1 MLAYISSSTQ
11 LLTGL
16 LLFVYKSHLYISQSR
31 EKIDPNHLVQMY
43 WQQWLGE
50 ESSLLEIE
58 EAYGNFTEFKFELIA
73 ALSIMFNH
81 ICWVMFNICLVLMRL
96 KIDFC
101 SCVLLFCWC
110 FVLLC
115 MKLRLLACALTFV
128 RVKFQP
134 KLRIL
139 GPFLRGKCHLTT
151 LTNEF

>member
-43 WQQWLGE
+43 WQQWLGV
-50 ESSLLEIE
+50 ESSLLEVE
-58 EAYGNFTEFKFELIA
+58 EAYGNFSEFKFELIA
-73 ALSIMFNH
+73 ALSIMFNY

-101 SCVLLFCWC
+101 SCVLLFC
-110 FVLLC
+110 
-115 MKLRLLACALTFV
+115 CALCYYVWSWGFWLALW
-128 RVKFQP
+128 RLFEWSFNQNW
-134 KLRIL
+134 
-139 GPFLRGKCHLTT
+139 GY
-151 LTNEF
+151 